1 MVGAPPTSPSHA
13 RAPCIG
19 WSAVMPRECLRWG
32 NAGEVCGDAFGG
44 VEEGV
49 CGDAFGGAE
58 EGVGGDASG
67 GAEESMCGDDDAF
80 GGADEALF
88 IGGAE
93 EGFSLL
99 VRVSTVML
107 LAYLSC
113 RSPCTVTFVTTRGG
127 E

>member
-1 MVGAPPTSPSHA
+1 
-13 RAPCIG
+13 
-19 WSAVMPRECLRWG
+19 
-32 NAGEVCGDAFGG
+32 
-44 VEEGV
+44 
-49 CGDAFGGAE
+49 
-58 EGVGGDASG
+58 
-67 GAEESMCGDDDAF
+67 MCVDDDAF